1 MWRLLSL
8 VFLFTVAACTE
19 TAIGAIDE
27 KISQWT
33 DRECSTV
40 FLMLGDDYCREKRVI
55 GERPGEKI
63 HCFRTLGGVDCYA
76 EADPYGVNASGRT
89 RQATRLTDP
98 GAPPPA
104 RAEEPVPT
112 AAAPP
117 AVPVKPVTVAPLVAT
132 TEPPPAE
139 R

>member
-40 FLMLGDDYCREKRVI
+40 FLMLGDNYCRDKLVI
-55 GERPGEKI
+55 GDRPGENM

-76 EADPYGVNASGRT
+76 EEDPYGINASGRT
-89 RQATRLTDP
+89 RQATRLADP
-98 GAPPPA
+98 GAPSPA
-104 RAEEPVPT
+104 QAEEPAPAAT
-112 AAAPP
+112 ASA
-117 AVPVKPVTVAPLVAT
+117 PVKPVTVAPLAAAS
-132 TEPPPAE
+132 EPTAD